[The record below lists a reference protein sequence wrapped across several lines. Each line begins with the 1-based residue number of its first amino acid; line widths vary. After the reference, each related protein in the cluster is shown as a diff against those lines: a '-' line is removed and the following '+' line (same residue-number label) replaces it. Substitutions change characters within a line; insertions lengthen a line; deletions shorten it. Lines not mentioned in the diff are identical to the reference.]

1 MTKKFSVIFLILF
14 FLLSNQAFAHTSLK
28 DSTPKDGEVIAE
40 PVQEVTL
47 IFGTK
52 VEQTSKLNVLNSNG
66 ESIPLGN
73 FVIEADEMWATFLQP
88 LENGDYKVNW
98 TIIGEDGHPIDG
110 HFSFTVN
117 VPMAETPSKEKEKEK
132 EKEPEQVKEKE
143 EVITPSK
150 QESEQNKM
158 PSYVIPLTIGVLL
171 FIVIGS
177 FLWLMR
183 RKK

>member
-1 MTKKFSVIFLILF
+1 MTKKVSVLFLILF
-14 FLLSNQAFAHTSLK
+14 FLCSNQAFAHTSLK
-28 DSTPKDGEVIAE
+28 ESTPKEGEVISQ
-40 PVQEVTL
+40 PIQELTL

-52 VEQTSKLNVLNSNG
+52 VEQTSKITVLNSNG

-73 FVIEADEMWATFLQP
+73 FVIEDDEMWATFLQP

-117 VPMAETPSKEKEKEK
+117 GPMADTPSKEQKKETA
-132 EKEPEQVKEKE
+132 QVKEI
-143 EVITPSK
+143 EVITPTK

-158 PSYVIPLTIGVLL
+158 QSYIIPLTIGALL

>member
-1 MTKKFSVIFLILF
+1 MTKKVSVIFLILF

-40 PVQEVTL
+40 PIQEVTL

-52 VEQTSKLNVLNSNG
+52 VEQTSKINVLNSNG

-117 VPMAETPSKEKEKEK
+117 VPMAETPSKEQEN
-132 EKEPEQVKEKE
+132 EPAQVKEK

>member
-1 MTKKFSVIFLILF
+1 MTKKVSVLFLILY
-14 FLLSNQAFAHTSLK
+14 FLCSNQAFAHTSLK
-28 DSTPKDGEVIAE
+28 ESTPKEGEVIAK
-40 PVQEVTL
+40 PIQEVTL

-52 VEQTSKLNVLNSNG
+52 VEQTSKITVLNSKG

-73 FVIEADEMWATFLQP
+73 FVIEDDEIWATFLQP

-98 TIIGEDGHPIDG
+98 TIIGEDGHLIDG

-117 VPMAETPSKEKEKEK
+117 SPMAEIPSKDQKKETA
-132 EKEPEQVKEKE
+132 QVKEK

-158 PSYVIPLTIGVLL
+158 QSYIIPLTIVVLL

-177 FLWLMR
+177 FLWLVR